1 MLFLC
6 KTIVIKSFIFHT
18 VYNNIVKRDIS
29 KYTNYLK
36 ARYWSQNK
44 SLSKNFIVPKSGSIL
59 INNSANSK
67 RKKYINQRL
76 IIKPVSAW
84 KTCDIISLNPQ
95 KSNFLSLFPVFML
108 LQFHIKNWKHI
119 MLRISIK
126 LENFILGPF
135 WNIIAPKTP
144 K

>member
-18 VYNNIVKRDIS
+18 VYNNKVKRDIS

-44 SLSKNFIVPKSGSIL
+44 SFQKLYSSKIRVYSNKQLSKLKT
-59 INNSANSK
+59 

>member
-18 VYNNIVKRDIS
+18 VYNNKVKRDIS

-44 SLSKNFIVPKSGSIL
+44 SFQKLYSSKIRVYSNKQLSKLKT
-59 INNSANSK
+59 

-95 KSNFLSLFPVFML
+95 KSNFLSLFQVFML

-135 WNIIAPKTP
+135 WDIIAPKTP

>member
-18 VYNNIVKRDIS
+18 VYNNKVKRDIS

-44 SLSKNFIVPKSGSIL
+44 SFQKLYSSKIRVYSNKKLSKLK
-59 INNSANSK
+59 K

-84 KTCDIISLNPQ
+84 KTCDIITLNPQ
-95 KSNFLSLFPVFML
+95 KSNFLSLFQVFML

-135 WNIIAPKTP
+135 WDIIAPKTP

>member
-18 VYNNIVKRDIS
+18 VYNNKVKRDIS

-44 SLSKNFIVPKSGSIL
+44 SFQKLYSSKIRVYSNKKLSKLKT
-59 INNSANSK
+59 

-95 KSNFLSLFPVFML
+95 KSNFLSLFQVFML

-135 WNIIAPKTP
+135 WDIIAPKTP

>member
-18 VYNNIVKRDIS
+18 VYNNKVKRDIS

-44 SLSKNFIVPKSGSIL
+44 SFQKLYSSKIRVYSNKKLSKLKT
-59 INNSANSK
+59 

-84 KTCDIISLNPQ
+84 KTCDIITLNPQ
-95 KSNFLSLFPVFML
+95 KSNFLSLFQVFML

-135 WNIIAPKTP
+135 WDIIAPKTP